1 MSKWINYILAILI
14 WSFGFYFTVTQVK
27 MIGVLHRTNHNYLF
41 LVTVGLLDNML
52 IFYGISKF
60 IIPNLF
66 THLNIRKSINILLIG
81 YFVITILESIFD
93 YIVIGSF
100 KNEPLYLWE
109 LFFSNLIINFAF
121 VVAGSLY
128 GFSVGWFKNEK
139 QKKELQ
145 KENLKAELAFLKAQV
160 NPHFL
165 FNVLNMAYSSASKSN
180 DEKTAEIISELA
192 SLMRY
197 MLYESNV
204 LLIAIEKEIEYI
216 NNYVLLQKKR
226 LSKEVLPNIV
236 FNCHMNNEKL
246 VSIAPMLLIP
256 FVENAF
262 KHGIRMGK
270 ETFIEI
276 DISVDNKS
284 LVFKV
289 KNSIAKRENTTEKIG
304 GIGLSNVKKRLE
316 LLYPNKYEL
325 SIKENAKFFDIN
337 LNIQF
342 E

>member
-1 MSKWINYILAILI
+1 MSKWINYILAFLI
-14 WSFGFYFTVTQVK
+14 WAFGFYFTVTQVQ
-27 MIGVLHRTNHNYLF
+27 MIGVLHRTHNNYIF
-41 LVTVGLLDNML
+41 LVTIGLLNNMF
-52 IFYGISKF
+52 IFYGIAKY

-66 THLNIRKSINILLIG
+66 TNLNIKKSINILLIG

-100 KNEPLYLWE
+100 KNESLYLWE

-204 LLIAIEKEIEYI
+204 PLIAIEKEIEYI
-216 NNYVLLQKKR
+216 DNYVLLQKKR

-236 FNCHMNNEKL
+236 FNCHLNNVKP

-284 LVFKV
+284 LAFKV

-316 LLYPNKYEL
+316 LLYLNKYEL
-325 SIKENAKFFDIN
+325 CIKEDAKFFDIN